1 MIRHHMISNIMT
13 TVMIMVMIMDE
24 AHTLNLCMH
33 LLETLVAELMENYD
47 LINK

>member
-13 TVMIMVMIMDE
+13 TMMMILDE
-24 AHTLNLCMH
+24 AHTMNLCMH
-33 LLETLVAELMENYD
+33 LLETLVAEMMENYD